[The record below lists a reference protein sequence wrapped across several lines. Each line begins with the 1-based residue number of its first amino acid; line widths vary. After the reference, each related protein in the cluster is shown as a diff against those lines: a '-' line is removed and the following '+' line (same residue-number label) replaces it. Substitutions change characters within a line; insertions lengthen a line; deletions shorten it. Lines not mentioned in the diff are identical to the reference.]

1 MAKHKEI
8 NGVDHK
14 FCGVCQ
20 RWLPVSSYH
29 KCSIMSDG
37 LQVNCKDCRREMSR
51 KDAAG
56 NTRRSQASY
65 HRYHKKNLAVRAARR
80 AAMVESDILQDKSFQ
95 KRFHKKVLKS
105 DGCWEWQASLN
116 HGGYGQIGFNG
127 GVLYAHRAAW
137 ILANGPI
144 PDGLYVC
151 HKCDN
156 RKCCNPEHMFLG
168 TFEDNMNDKVQ
179 KERQARPIGE
189 KSPTSKLTWEQVR
202 EIRERYKNETITQ
215 PVLAKE
221 YGVSVSAISH
231 ALTNRTWV
239 DKDYVP

>member
-1 MAKHKEI
+1 MVQET
-8 NGVDHK
+8 K
-14 FCGVCQ
+14 FCNTCK
-20 RWLPVSSYH
+20 RYLPTTRFY
-29 KCSIMSDG
+29 KNALAKDG
-37 LQVNCKDCRREMSR
+37 LQSNCKDCKHEMQKKAAVRINAMSR
-51 KDAAG
+51 RTYA
-56 NTRRSQASY
+56 R
-65 HRYHKKNLAVRAARR
+65 HREEYLAVRAARR

-95 KRFHKKVLKS
+95 KRFYKKVLKS

-179 KERQARPIGE
+179 KGRQNRPVGEKHPKAVLTWDAVKDIRTRVGAGERQVDI
-189 KSPTSKLTWEQVR
+189 
-202 EIRERYKNETITQ
+202 
-215 PVLAKE
+215 AKE
-221 YGVSVSAISH
+221 YGVSPATIGGVVH
-231 ALTNRTWV
+231 NRTWV